1 MKLFV
6 TYLVIYV
13 AAFQVGCKSTRNN
26 GFIKST
32 SKRDITLK
40 SISEP
45 YVVFVLQNADTIRFS
60 KLDVSDAIDDQL
72 NNEIKKWG
80 YITSKHLTDLA
91 EILKPLRSDTMIYQN
106 LAAVDSKSLSGNLD
120 LWIAKELLFNGKAEI
135 SLQDQAIKVT
145 KLKYV
150 YTKNILGGEQGS
162 FYTVDNKKVYTV
174 IISLGE

>member
-1 MKLFV
+1 M
-6 TYLVIYV
+6 
-13 AAFQVGCKSTRNN
+13 
-26 GFIKST
+26 
-32 SKRDITLK
+32 DITLK
-40 SISEP
+40 NISQP

-60 KLDVSDAIDDQL
+60 KLDVCNAIDGQL

-120 LWIAKELLFNGKAEI
+120 LWVAKDLLVNGKAEI
-135 SLQDQAIKVT
+135 SLQDLTIKVT

-150 YTKNILGGEQGS
+150 YTKDILGGEQGT
-162 FYTVDNKKVYTV
+162 FYTVANKKVYTA